1 MVLTAYYNPV
11 SSLRIIGFISTPPI
25 CPNGVNRVNFIINFA
40 YILYVSVTSGHFVPT
55 SITLSRNTIL
65 SKLGKVVLPWVNFW
79 FSFFCVNRIK
89 WEKVTKA
96 AYCCIFIW

>member
-1 MVLTAYYNPV
+1 MVLTTYYSPV
-11 SSLRIIGFISTPPI
+11 TRLRIIGCISTPPT

-55 SITLSRNTIL
+55 SVTQSRNTLL

-79 FSFFCVNRIK
+79 FF
-89 WEKVTKA
+89 
-96 AYCCIFIW
+96 IFLCEQDYMGES